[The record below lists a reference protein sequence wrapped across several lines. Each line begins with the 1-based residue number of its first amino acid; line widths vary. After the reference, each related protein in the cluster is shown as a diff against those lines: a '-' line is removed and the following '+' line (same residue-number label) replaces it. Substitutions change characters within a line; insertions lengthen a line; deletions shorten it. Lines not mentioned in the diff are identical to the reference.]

1 MDAASGWKICVG
13 TERTLTSKDKSRQR
27 PEGFAKGTHISS
39 VWDEKSNKRT
49 EGHELYILRQ
59 F

>member
-13 TERTLTSKDKSRQR
+13 TERTLTSKDRSRQR

-39 VWDEKSNKRT
+39 VWDEKGNKKNGRA
-49 EGHELYILRQ
+49 
-59 F
+59 